1 MRTPLNLPGDRYVG
15 AVANEKEANR
25 WNHDQWVTAW
35 PSRER
40 LTEALSPHLLEAAGA
55 RPGQRVCE
63 IGCGGGLLSI
73 ALAGG
78 VAPNGQLVGVDIS
91 APLVELARDRASEA
105 GVSNIEFLVLDA
117 QTDRF
122 GEDPFD
128 LAVSQLGVMF
138 FDEPTVA
145 FGAIRAALRPG
156 GRFVFACWQGVE
168 QNPWHAGTALRAF
181 VPPPKV
187 PPPGKS
193 PVGPFAL
200 GDDEYVRDVLG
211 AAGFT
216 DVEST
221 ALEITVRAP
230 ASAVADPSLLP
241 FMGVP
246 PQRLEEAEG
255 VLEAHLQTFVVG
267 PDEYDYPLA
276 FRIYEAVNG

>member
-1 MRTPLNLPGDRYVG
+1 
-15 AVANEKEANR
+15 VANEKESNR

-35 PSRER
+35 PNRER

-55 RPGQRVCE
+55 QPGQRVCD

-73 ALAGG
+73 ALAGD
-78 VAPNGQLVGVDIS
+78 VAPHGQLVGVDIS
-91 APLVELARDRASEA
+91 APLVELARDRAIQAS
-105 GVSNIEFLVLDA
+105 VSNIEFLVLDA

-138 FDEPTVA
+138 FDEPAVA

-168 QNPWHAGTALRAF
+168 QNPWHTGTALRAF

-200 GDDEYVRDVLG
+200 GDDEYVRDVLS

-246 PQRLEEAEG
+246 PQHLSEAEG
-255 VLEAHLQTFVVG
+255 VLERHLQTFAVG
-267 PDEYDYPLA
+267 ADEYEYPLA
-276 FRIYEAVNG
+276 FRIYEAFSG